1 MARFL
6 IVDDHPLFREALT
19 SALRLVDAEADIYEA
34 TSIEGALDVL
44 DAHDDFELAL
54 LDLSLPG
61 TTGFSGL
68 IRLRTSRPK
77 LPILVVSGHEE
88 PAVVREA
95 LTLGIAG
102 YVPKS
107 TSKKRLAEAIAK
119 ALAGDVYE
127 PELPRS
133 VAVEAAPVRGKP
145 HPAAAPGPDA
155 AAARRARTRPRGPAE
170 QGDRARA
177 EARRNHDQG
186 ACVGGAAQTRRGVAH
201 PGGDRGR
208 QGGLRG
214 GQEDAEV
221 RRERAQPSTGGGLWR
236 SDACEPYLS
245 GMAGF
250 GDLEDFIDRHRRLFV
265 LTGAGCSTNSGIPDY
280 RDADGQWK
288 RAQPMTYQAFMG
300 SEATRRRYWARS
312 LIGWR
317 RFHAAQPNAAH
328 RALARLENLGQGRAS
343 PDSER

>member
-54 LDLSLPG
+54 IDLSLPG

-133 VAVEAAPVRGKP
+133 GAVEGRSSQESLILQRLRDLTPQQLAVLELVREGRQNKVIA
-145 HPAAAPGPDA
+145 HELKL
-155 AAARRARTRPRGPAE
+155 AE
-170 QGDRARA
+170 TTIKAHVSEVLRKL
-177 EARRNHDQG
+177 
-186 ACVGGAAQTRRGVAH
+186 GVAS
-201 PGGDRGR
+201 RT
-208 QGGLRG
+208 Q
-214 GQEDAEV
+214 AVIEV
-221 RRERAQPSTGGGLWR
+221 AKV
-236 SDACEPYLS
+236 
-245 GMAGF
+245 
-250 GDLEDFIDRHRRLFV
+250 DF
-265 LTGAGCSTNSGIPDY
+265 
-280 RDADGQWK
+280 
-288 RAQPMTYQAFMG
+288 
-300 SEATRRRYWARS
+300 EAVKKMQR
-312 LIGWR
+312 
-317 RFHAAQPNAAH
+317 
-328 RALARLENLGQGRAS
+328 
-343 PDSER
+343 

>member
-19 SALRLVDAEADIYEA
+19 SALRLVDAEADVYEA

-54 LDLSLPG
+54 IDLSLPG

-68 IRLRTSRPK
+68 IRLHNSRPK
-77 LPILVVSGHEE
+77 LPILVISGHEE

-133 VAVEAAPVRGKP
+133 AAVESRPTEESRILQRLRDLTPQQLAVLELVR
-145 HPAAAPGPDA
+145 
-155 AAARRARTRPRGPAE
+155 E
-170 QGDRARA
+170 
-177 EARRNHDQG
+177 
-186 ACVGGAAQTRRGVAH
+186 
-201 PGGDRGR
+201 GR
-208 QGGLRG
+208 QNKVIAHELKLAETTIKAHVSEVLRKLSVTSRT
-214 GQEDAEV
+214 QAVIEV
-221 RRERAQPSTGGGLWR
+221 AKV
-236 SDACEPYLS
+236 
-245 GMAGF
+245 
-250 GDLEDFIDRHRRLFV
+250 DFEAV
-265 LTGAGCSTNSGIPDY
+265 
-280 RDADGQWK
+280 K
-288 RAQPMTYQAFMG
+288 RMQT
-300 SEATRRRYWARS
+300 
-312 LIGWR
+312 
-317 RFHAAQPNAAH
+317 
-328 RALARLENLGQGRAS
+328 
-343 PDSER
+343 

>member
-19 SALRLVDAEADIYEA
+19 SALRLVDLDADIYEA

-54 LDLSLPG
+54 VDLSLPG

-68 IRLRTSRPK
+68 IRLRTARPK

-95 LTLGIAG
+95 LSLGIAG

-133 VAVEAAPVRGKP
+133 AAVEAPRSEESRILQRLRDLTPQQLAVLELVR
-145 HPAAAPGPDA
+145 
-155 AAARRARTRPRGPAE
+155 E
-170 QGDRARA
+170 
-177 EARRNHDQG
+177 
-186 ACVGGAAQTRRGVAH
+186 
-201 PGGDRGR
+201 GR
-208 QGGLRG
+208 QNKAIAYELKLAETTVKAHVSEVLRKLG
-214 GQEDAEV
+214 VVSRTQAVIEV
-221 RRERAQPSTGGGLWR
+221 AKVDFEAVKKAQ
-236 SDACEPYLS
+236 
-245 GMAGF
+245 
-250 GDLEDFIDRHRRLFV
+250 
-265 LTGAGCSTNSGIPDY
+265 
-280 RDADGQWK
+280 K
-288 RAQPMTYQAFMG
+288 
-300 SEATRRRYWARS
+300 
-312 LIGWR
+312 
-317 RFHAAQPNAAH
+317 
-328 RALARLENLGQGRAS
+328 
-343 PDSER
+343 